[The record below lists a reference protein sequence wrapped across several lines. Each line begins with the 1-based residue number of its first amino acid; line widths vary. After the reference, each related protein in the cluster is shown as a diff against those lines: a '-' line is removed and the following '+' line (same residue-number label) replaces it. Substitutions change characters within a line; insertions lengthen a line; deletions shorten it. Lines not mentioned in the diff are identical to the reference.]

1 MCSDGKQ
8 CYRKIGNDR
17 EVSFASLSV
26 PVLKEKRKKHNITSE
41 GSLLGDYV
49 R

>member
-17 EVSFASLSV
+17 EVSLTSLSV
-26 PVLKEKRKKHNITSE
+26 PVLKEKRKKHNIASD
-41 GSLLGDYV
+41 GSLLGDCV
-49 R
+49 K

>member
-17 EVSFASLSV
+17 EVSFSPLSV
-26 PVLKEKRKKHNITSE
+26 PVLQEKRKNNNITSD

-49 R
+49 K